1 MEVRS
6 RTQLLYIVGVE
17 TSGTSSSISI
27 KWFCYATLHRRNKI
41 ILDPITAVATATT
54 AFNAIKRGIQFG
66 QDLESMTK
74 QLSRWYGAVSDFNY
88 ADKEVNSAGG
98 VSKLLMKGSIEQMA
112 LDITIHKQKILEQ
125 EKELRVLIQY
135 TYGMNVYN
143 EMIELRR
150 KLRKKRE
157 DEIYRKRELKRQILE
172 VFLVLLLIVMVAG
185 FIGGIGYLYF
195 NQ

>member
-1 MEVRS
+1 
-6 RTQLLYIVGVE
+6 
-17 TSGTSSSISI
+17 
-27 KWFCYATLHRRNKI
+27 
-41 ILDPITAVATATT
+41 
-54 AFNAIKRGIQFG
+54 
-66 QDLESMTK
+66 MTK

-135 TYGMNVYN
+135 TYGMPVYN

-157 DEIYRKRELKRQILE
+157 DEIYRKREMKRQALE
-172 VFLVLLLIVMVAG
+172 AFLVIVLILLSAG
-185 FIGGIGYLYF
+185 VIFGIGYMVV
-195 NQ
+195 NK

>member
-1 MEVRS
+1 
-6 RTQLLYIVGVE
+6 
-17 TSGTSSSISI
+17 
-27 KWFCYATLHRRNKI
+27 
-41 ILDPITAVATATT
+41 
-54 AFNAIKRGIQFG
+54 
-66 QDLESMTK
+66 MTK

-150 KLRKKRE
+150 KLKKQRE
-157 DEIYRKRELKRQILE
+157 DEIYRVRELKRNILE
-172 VFLVLLLIVMVAG
+172 GVLIVILILLVAG
-185 FIGGIGYLYF
+185 TIFGIGYLALSK
-195 NQ
+195 

>member
-1 MEVRS
+1 
-6 RTQLLYIVGVE
+6 
-17 TSGTSSSISI
+17 
-27 KWFCYATLHRRNKI
+27 
-41 ILDPITAVATATT
+41 
-54 AFNAIKRGIQFG
+54 
-66 QDLESMTK
+66 MTK

-150 KLRKKRE
+150 KLRKQRE

-185 FIGGIGYLYF
+185 FIFGVGYLYF

>member
-1 MEVRS
+1 
-6 RTQLLYIVGVE
+6 
-17 TSGTSSSISI
+17 
-27 KWFCYATLHRRNKI
+27 
-41 ILDPITAVATATT
+41 
-54 AFNAIKRGIQFG
+54 
-66 QDLESMTK
+66 MTK

-157 DEIYRKRELKRQILE
+157 DEIYRKRELKRTILE
-172 VFLVLLLIVMVAG
+172 FFLVLLLIVLMAAFVV
-185 FIGGIGYLYF
+185 GIVYLYI
-195 NQ
+195 NR

>member
-1 MEVRS
+1 
-6 RTQLLYIVGVE
+6 
-17 TSGTSSSISI
+17 
-27 KWFCYATLHRRNKI
+27 
-41 ILDPITAVATATT
+41 
-54 AFNAIKRGIQFG
+54 
-66 QDLESMTK
+66 MTK
-74 QLSRWYGAVSDFNY
+74 QLSKWYGAISDFNY

-112 LDITIHKQKILEQ
+112 LDITMNKQKILEQ

-157 DEIYRKRELKRQILE
+157 DEVYRKRELKRAILE
-172 VFLVLLLIVMVAG
+172 GFAVLLLIIIIAA
-185 FIGGIGYLYF
+185 FIGGMIYLYV
-195 NQ
+195 NR

>member
-1 MEVRS
+1 
-6 RTQLLYIVGVE
+6 
-17 TSGTSSSISI
+17 
-27 KWFCYATLHRRNKI
+27 
-41 ILDPITAVATATT
+41 
-54 AFNAIKRGIQFG
+54 
-66 QDLESMTK
+66 MTK

-157 DEIYRKRELKRQILE
+157 DEIYRKRELKRTILE
-172 VFLVLLLIVMVAG
+172 FFLVLLLIVLAAG
-185 FIGGIGYLYF
+185 FVIGMIYLYV
-195 NQ
+195 NR

>member
-1 MEVRS
+1 
-6 RTQLLYIVGVE
+6 
-17 TSGTSSSISI
+17 
-27 KWFCYATLHRRNKI
+27 
-41 ILDPITAVATATT
+41 
-54 AFNAIKRGIQFG
+54 
-66 QDLESMTK
+66 MTK

-172 VFLVLLLIVMVAG
+172 VFLVFLLIVMVAG

-195 NQ
+195 NR

>member
-1 MEVRS
+1 
-6 RTQLLYIVGVE
+6 
-17 TSGTSSSISI
+17 
-27 KWFCYATLHRRNKI
+27 
-41 ILDPITAVATATT
+41 
-54 AFNAIKRGIQFG
+54 
-66 QDLESMTK
+66 MTK

-135 TYGMNVYN
+135 TYGMPVYN

-150 KLRKKRE
+150 KLRKQRE
-157 DEIYRKRELKRQILE
+157 DEIYRRREFKKQ
-172 VFLVLLLIVMVAG
+172 LI
-185 FIGGIGYLYF
+185 
-195 NQ
+195 

>member
-1 MEVRS
+1 
-6 RTQLLYIVGVE
+6 
-17 TSGTSSSISI
+17 
-27 KWFCYATLHRRNKI
+27 
-41 ILDPITAVATATT
+41 
-54 AFNAIKRGIQFG
+54 
-66 QDLESMTK
+66 MTK

-135 TYGMNVYN
+135 TYGMPVYN

-157 DEIYRKRELKRQILE
+157 DEIYRKREMKRTLLE
-172 VFLVLLLIVMVAG
+172 GFLVLLLIVLAAG
-185 FIGGIGYLYF
+185 FVIGMIYLYV
-195 NQ
+195 NR

>member
-1 MEVRS
+1 
-6 RTQLLYIVGVE
+6 
-17 TSGTSSSISI
+17 
-27 KWFCYATLHRRNKI
+27 
-41 ILDPITAVATATT
+41 
-54 AFNAIKRGIQFG
+54 
-66 QDLESMTK
+66 MTK
-74 QLSRWYGAVSDFNY
+74 QLSKWYGAVSDFNY

-135 TYGMNVYN
+135 TYGMPVYN

-157 DEIYRKRELKRQILE
+157 DEIYRKREMKRTLLE
-172 VFLVLLLIVMVAG
+172 GFLVLLLIVLAAG
-185 FIGGIGYLYF
+185 FVIGMIYLYV
-195 NQ
+195 NR